1 MSDSQAFRDSMD
13 EAGINGFYHTSDDD
27 KENSEGKRTYYRVL
41 EIDASENEAQD
52 KLNGVFR
59 DVFHGLA
66 VRAVI
71 EAPAEEGSPVAE
83 LIDGMRKLPN
93 LHFVEP

>member
-1 MSDSQAFRDSMD
+1 MD
-13 EAGINGFYHTSDDD
+13 EAGIKGFYHTSDDD

-66 VRAVI
+66 MRAVLDPQT
-71 EAPAEEGSPVAE
+71 PAEQGTASAE
-83 LIDGMRKLPN
+83 LIDSLHKLPN
-93 LHFVEP
+93 LHFTE

>member
-1 MSDSQAFRDSMD
+1 MDDQAFRDSMD
-13 EAGINGFYHTSDDD
+13 EAGIKGFYHTSDDD

-66 VRAVI
+66 MRALVETPPQEDSACATLI
-71 EAPAEEGSPVAE
+71 TSLRE
-83 LIDGMRKLPN
+83 LDN
-93 LHFVEP
+93 LHFAV